1 MSWVSLSLRGLSV
14 HFGGLRA
21 VDDVSIEFAPGCVTG
36 LVGPNGSGKTTTVN
50 AVSGIVRP
58 TAGRVMV
65 DDADIT
71 GGRPD
76 VIVRQGLARTW
87 QIPRMPGEL
96 TVEEVISVPINYA
109 SSRKTHS
116 AHEWDLAT
124 LLEICGLQTVRRAFC
139 RNLSVADLRRLEI
152 ARALAC
158 APRVLLLDEAMAG
171 LSLEDSHTI
180 IDLIRRIRDLGV
192 TIVVVEHVMRIITTL
207 CTHVVVLN
215 EGRVLADGSPH
226 EVLVRQDVREAYLGK
241 GFAL

>member
-87 QIPRMPGEL
+87 QIPECR
-96 TVEEVISVPINYA
+96 A
-109 SSRKTHS
+109 S
-116 AHEWDLAT
+116 
-124 LLEICGLQTVRRAFC
+124 
-139 RNLSVADLRRLEI
+139 
-152 ARALAC
+152 
-158 APRVLLLDEAMAG
+158 
-171 LSLEDSHTI
+171 
-180 IDLIRRIRDLGV
+180 
-192 TIVVVEHVMRIITTL
+192 
-207 CTHVVVLN
+207 
-215 EGRVLADGSPH
+215 
-226 EVLVRQDVREAYLGK
+226 
-241 GFAL
+241 

>member
-1 MSWVSLSLRGLSV
+1 LPWVSLSLDGLSV
-14 HFGGLRA
+14 HFGGLHA
-21 VDDVSIEFAPGCVTG
+21 VDNVTIEFSPGSMTG

-65 DDADIT
+65 GGIDIT
-71 GGRPD
+71 GARPD
-76 VIVRQGLARTW
+76 VIVRHGLARTW

-96 TVEEVISVPINYA
+96 TVAEVISVPITYA
-109 SSRKTHS
+109 SGRKTHGG
-116 AHEWDLAT
+116 HEWDLAN
-124 LLEICGLQTVRRAFC
+124 LLDICGLGSVGQAFC
-139 RNLSVADLRRLEI
+139 RNLSVTDLRRLEI

-180 IDLIRRIRDLGV
+180 IELIRRIRDLGV

-215 EGRVLADGSPH
+215 EGRVLAHGAPE
-226 EVLVRQDVREAYLGK
+226 EVLVRPDVREAYLGK